1 MHAHRPDVGN
11 VCDVVTRQLPLNIK
25 VPVIAGSV
33 RKMSVEYHDAL
44 RERAIGNRYRWR
56 LGWDLGWKRTRAQ
69 KVVNRIER
77 IAVVFR
83 LKGRIGTHITE
94 CIPKCSVVEN
104 AESGADGSLPVF
116 PRIPG
121 KSDAGLDI
129 LVVGLIQ
136 GVA

>member
-1 MHAHRPDVGN
+1 MHAHRADVGN

-25 VPVIAGSV
+25 IPVIAGSV
-33 RKMSVEYHDAL
+33 GEMSVEYHDTL
-44 RERAIGNRYRWR
+44 RERAIGNGNRWR
-56 LGWDLGWKRTRAQ
+56 LGWDLGGKRTRAQ
-69 KVVNRIER
+69 KIVNCIEG
-77 IAVVFR
+77 IGVVFR
-83 LKGRIGTHITE
+83 LKGRIGTHISE

-116 PRIPG
+116 PWVPG